1 MLQPILDD
9 AKRHMEKAIEALRR
23 ELAVVRTGK
32 ASVALVEHIPVEYY
46 GTTLPLNQ
54 LASISVP
61 EARLI
66 IIQPWDKQ
74 AVQPIEKAI
83 LKSELGLTPT
93 NDGTAIRLSLPQPSE
108 ERRKELVK
116 LVRKRS
122 EVTRVEIRNFRRHA
136 LESLKKLEKSSGVSE
151 DEVKR
156 AEEQLQKLTDKEIER
171 VDQLLAE
178 KEQEIMTV

>member
-93 NDGTAIRLSLPQPSE
+93 NDGAAIRLSLPQPSE